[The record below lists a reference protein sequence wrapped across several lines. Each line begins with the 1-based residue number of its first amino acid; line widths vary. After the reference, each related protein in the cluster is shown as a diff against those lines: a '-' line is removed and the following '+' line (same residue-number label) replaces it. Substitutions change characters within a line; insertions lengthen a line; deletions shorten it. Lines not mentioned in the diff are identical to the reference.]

1 MFRKEKYILN
11 KYYCLIICNIQQ
23 NTIEGNYLIKENNP
37 IGMYYILID
46 YSNKLSKV
54 PDRGCSFLEMRKA
67 QLGIYQC
74 MSPQTQ

>member
-1 MFRKEKYILN
+1 M
-11 KYYCLIICNIQQ
+11 
-23 NTIEGNYLIKENNP
+23 IKENNP

>member
-46 YSNKLSKV
+46 YSDKLSRV
-54 PDRGCSFLEMRKA
+54 ADRVYNFLGMRKA
-67 QLGIYQC
+67 QLGIYRC
-74 MSPQTQ
+74 MYPQTQ